1 MRFPRHKLL
10 YAVNCSTTLSIS
22 PASSASPS
30 LKLHSHL
37 MQNSLMLPI
46 PNQNTTIDSSQL
58 FQQSFSLL
66 PLAYSALDT
75 VLALCWAVQPKG
87 NNCVYI
93 GVGSNSVV
101 PNCQWHM
108 EVNLDNFLLGT
119 SLSVSAAGQGIF
131 IVQPT
136 ETRLVIL
143 DRAST
148 GKQIQKESKRHW
160 EWSKYLFFSR
170 VK

>member
-37 MQNSLMLPI
+37 MQNSLLLPI

-108 EVNLDNFLLGT
+108 EVNLDIFLLGT
-119 SLSVSAAGQGIF
+119 YQFLCFCCWQGHFYCSAWNQAGH
-131 IVQPT
+131 
-136 ETRLVIL
+136 TR
-143 DRAST
+143 SSNN
-148 GKQIQKESKRHW
+148 GKTNPE
-160 EWSKYLFFSR
+160 R
-170 VK
+170 VKKTLRVK